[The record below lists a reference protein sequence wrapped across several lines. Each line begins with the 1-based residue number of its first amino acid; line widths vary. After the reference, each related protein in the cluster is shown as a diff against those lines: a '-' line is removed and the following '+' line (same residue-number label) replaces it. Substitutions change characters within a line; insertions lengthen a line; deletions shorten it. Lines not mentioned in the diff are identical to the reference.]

1 MALSMVDGVG
11 EDIYLAGVGMVRTY
25 GSLSVLICVSDAGF
39 DCLNFRTASS
49 ANTSFL
55 STHWFSESGYP
66 FHLTR
71 YCSLRPL
78 PNFRESRI
86 FSTSYSSALLTK
98 SGGGRE

>member
-1 MALSMVDGVG
+1 MTLLTVGDVGADMDLS
-11 EDIYLAGVGMVRTY
+11 EIGMVRTY

-39 DCLNFRTASS
+39 DCLNSRTASS

-86 FSTSYSSALLTK
+86 FSTSYSSALSTK